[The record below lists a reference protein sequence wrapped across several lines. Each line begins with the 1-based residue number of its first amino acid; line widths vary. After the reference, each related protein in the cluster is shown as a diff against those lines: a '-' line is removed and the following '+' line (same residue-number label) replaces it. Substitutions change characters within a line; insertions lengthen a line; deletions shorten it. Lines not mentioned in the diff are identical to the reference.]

1 MLIVIAPDSFK
12 STATAAAAA
21 RGIAQGVAEV
31 LPHATI
37 KQVPMADG
45 GEGTAEVIAQTLAA
59 SNTGPRVE
67 KVELPATDA
76 RGRLNTASYF
86 LHGDTAYIDVAA
98 ASGLPAVEDD
108 LDVRHA
114 DTYGTGV
121 LIADAQ
127 TRGAQHI
134 VLGLGGSATV
144 DGGMGIITALG
155 GSPMDARGLPLPK
168 GGAPLVML
176 DSIDTAQLN
185 IKAAGMKYTL
195 LADTTCPPLHAAS
208 MYGRQ
213 KGATE
218 EDIPL
223 LTGALMQLCEV
234 TGINVER
241 EGFGAAGAIPVGLT
255 WLSSLLYGSEANISL
270 QPGAQYVAHRLG
282 LQDLLDDAHA
292 DGQPT
297 LIITGE
303 GAFDEQSLT
312 GKVVGTIAD
321 IATDAHSTLGIVA
334 GRIDVPAPDG
344 SLSASLS
351 QQGSMHDQLKEAG
364 RALAQEFAAAHS

>member
-12 STATAAAAA
+12 STATAAEVA
-21 RGIAQGVAEV
+21 RGIAQGVAEIF
-31 LPHATI
+31 PQATV
-37 KQVPMADG
+37 KQIPMADG

-59 SNTGPRVE
+59 AQSGPGVE
-67 KVELPATDA
+67 KIELPTTDA
-76 RGRLNTASYF
+76 RGRLTTAHYF

-121 LIADAQ
+121 LIADAE
-127 TRGAQHI
+127 TRGAKHI

-155 GSPMDARGLPLPK
+155 GAPLDERGLPLPK
-168 GGAPLVML
+168 GGAPLVVL
-176 DSIDTAQLN
+176 DAIDTAQLN
-185 IKAAGMKYTL
+185 IKAAALKYTL

-208 MYGRQ
+208 MYGQQ
-213 KGATE
+213 KGASA

-223 LTGALMQLCEV
+223 LTGALMKLCEV
-234 TGINVER
+234 TGIDVER
-241 EGFGAAGAIPVGLT
+241 EGFGAAGSIPVGLT
-255 WLSSLLYGSEANISL
+255 WLSSLLYGSESNISL
-270 QPGAQYVAHRLG
+270 EPGAHHVADVLG
-282 LQDLLDDAHA
+282 LRSLLADAKA
-292 DGQPT
+292 SNQPA

-312 GKVVGTIAD
+312 GKVVGTIAE
-321 IATDAHSTLGIVA
+321 IAEDADATLAIVA
-334 GRIDVPAPDG
+334 GRMDSPEPKGA
-344 SLSASLS
+344 LSAQLS
-351 QQGSMHDQLKEAG
+351 QQGTMHEQLKIG
-364 RALAQEFAAAHS
+364 RAHV